1 MRKYYSIEILRL
13 LTSLAVIIYHYRLF
27 FGPSN
32 TYSSLDFLEIRD
44 KLPFYSFLEYFYNY
58 GIYGV
63 HIFYAI
69 SGFVFAHVYITK
81 KSVGSKEFFIN
92 RFARLYPLHFAT
104 LIIVTCIQYFS
115 FFNYESFLLNA
126 YNDLYHFILQL
137 FFISSWGFEKGFSFN
152 VPIWSISVEIGI
164 YVIFFFTL
172 SYIQKF
178 KKLLPVS
185 ILIFFLILDK
195 TTLVESGF
203 IACGILFF
211 SGVLVYQLMQIQIKK
226 IIFFLIGT
234 LFFILALTGNFKT
247 FLFSPS
253 LLLLVVLLDDFIK
266 IKKIKKL
273 FRICGNLTYP
283 LYLLHFPIMI
293 TVILIEN
300 KLELSKDIY
309 ISTTFFIIFFLIMI
323 MISYF
328 SFTYFEDPINKKI
341 RNKYK

>member
-81 KSVGSKEFFIN
+81 KSVGAKEFFIN

-164 YVIFFFTL
+164 RVY
-172 SYIQKF
+172 
-178 KKLLPVS
+178 LLPSSDLLCIIRS
-185 ILIFFLILDK
+185 I
-195 TTLVESGF
+195 S
-203 IACGILFF
+203 
-211 SGVLVYQLMQIQIKK
+211 
-226 IIFFLIGT
+226 
-234 LFFILALTGNFKT
+234 
-247 FLFSPS
+247 
-253 LLLLVVLLDDFIK
+253 
-266 IKKIKKL
+266 
-273 FRICGNLTYP
+273 
-283 LYLLHFPIMI
+283 
-293 TVILIEN
+293 
-300 KLELSKDIY
+300 
-309 ISTTFFIIFFLIMI
+309 
-323 MISYF
+323 
-328 SFTYFEDPINKKI
+328 
-341 RNKYK
+341 